1 VTQIPRLVHSGLT
14 GRIYIATR
22 YKEFPD
28 GSVVSSLKYDVTREF
43 EAIEASREQERQA
56 RNEDE

>member
-1 VTQIPRLVHSGLT
+1 MAQRPMLVHSSLT
-14 GRIYIATR
+14 GRIYISTK

-28 GSVVSSLKYDVTREF
+28 GSVVSSVKYDVTRAF

-56 RNEDE
+56 RNDE